1 VTANE
6 KRLIRIASIMFIGYI
21 LPFQL
26 APIVTDF
33 YQNYL
38 GSIEDLHQNIER
50 YEKLG
55 EREEY
60 WVKENQRAKQELNE
74 VKAGILPGDNYEL
87 IGTKIQG
94 LVKKIANSTNIT
106 FKSLVAPESVQIDNW
121 ILVTQSMQFEA
132 NSFTLMNFLKSI
144 DNNKVNLIVVNLD
157 IRSYKN
163 KLTGS
168 IKITGFSKVLAE
180 EEEQL

>member
-21 LPFQL
+21 LPFQV
-26 APIVTDF
+26 APIAIDF
-33 YQNYL
+33 YQNYYD
-38 GSIEDLHQNIER
+38 SIENLHQNIER

-60 WVKENQRAKQELNE
+60 WEKENKRAKQELNK
-74 VKAGILPGDNYEL
+74 VKSGILPGDNYEL
-87 IGTKIQG
+87 IGTKMQG
-94 LVKKIANSTNIT
+94 LVKKLAKSTNIT
-106 FKSLVAPESVQIDNW
+106 FKSLVAPELAQIDNW
-121 ILVTQSMQFEA
+121 ILVTQSMQFES

-157 IRSYKN
+157 IRSHKD
-163 KLTGS
+163 KLTGR